1 MNEVNN
7 SYAEFIKNV
16 GILTITVNGTDW
28 YNYRKF
34 MVPAYLPHCVPLISR
49 ETAYEVLKKSGNL
62 FVRWD
67 ENFSEMID
75 SQWWYI
81 LRKAPWDIADIK
93 DKKKR
98 WMVKR
103 GEKAFNVRPLG
114 FDEVIRFCPVTAK
127 AAATR
132 YKGQKDVET
141 KEILE
146 SRVAAALKVPGVLE
160 YLGCFYKGKMA
171 AYAENYIQA
180 NAVWLAVIRY
190 DPEYLSMYSSY
201 GFLNGILNYYLN
213 ERKMSFVLDGCRSIH
228 HKTNFQEHL
237 IRVFGFTK
245 EYARLNILYSPAFG
259 KTVKCA
265 YPFRNFFW
273 KGSEYLNNSI
283 LDNVSAVLRQEQIRR
298 SCGT

>member
-1 MNEVNN
+1 MSETINR
-7 SYAEFIKNV
+7 YMEFIKET
-16 GILTITVNGTDW
+16 GILTITVHGTDW
-28 YNYRKF
+28 CSYQGF
-34 MVPAYLPHCVPLISR
+34 MIPAYLPHCVPEITN
-49 ETAYEVLKKSGNL
+49 EVAKEVLRVSGKP

-67 ENFSEMID
+67 EDFGEINN

-81 LRKAPWDIADIK
+81 LRKGPWNIANIG

-98 WMVKR
+98 WMIKQ
-103 GEKAFNVRPLG
+103 GKKAFNVRPLD
-114 FDEVIRFCPVTAK
+114 FSEVVRLCPQVAK

-132 YKGQKDVET
+132 YKGQSDTET
-141 KEILE
+141 QEILE
-146 SRVAAALKVPGVLE
+146 KRVAAGRKVPGVIE
-160 YLGCFYKGKMA
+160 YLGCFYEGKLA
-171 AYAENYIQA
+171 SFSENYIQE
-180 NAVWLAVIRY
+180 NAVWMAVIRY

-201 GFLNGILNYYLN
+201 GFLDGILSYYLN

-228 HKTNFQEHL
+228 HRTNFQEHL

-259 KTVKCA
+259 KTVKCS

-273 KGSEYLNNSI
+273 KGSEYFNNSF